1 MCARPR
7 PCALAAY
14 SACRGCWLTA
24 GARCGVGSV
33 VQVHRVDGR
42 HGGLVAAAARQCER
56 PRRGGAAGVGRE
68 PVRGTGA
75 EAPAARVRGAKT
87 CELCGGGFAGC
98 PETSESC
105 LRRELGLELA
115 HFVGSRAEN
124 LNQIRLLRLCSFLP
138 PKPRCPENGQGR
150 AAHGPLLPSN
160 PPKAGSI
167 PRALTGRR
175 RRPHAARSARNF
187 WRQPPG
193 TGVPAAPAPAPRSA
207 ARPTRIEGHLAS
219 PSPPMYPHPTR
230 YASSGAVGSPRAGFV
245 RRAAQ
250 VLKGSLLRQ
259 YITAGRPL
267 HSPRFHD
274 AVHQPAR
281 VPQEAVEAQ
290 RG

>member
-1 MCARPR
+1 MMNPPLR
-7 PCALAAY
+7 
-14 SACRGCWLTA
+14 SCRCDCLGCRLTA
-24 GARCGVGSV
+24 GARCGVGSACM
-33 VQVHRVDGR
+33 QVHRADGR
-42 HGGLVAAAARQCER
+42 HGGLVAAAARQRER

-105 LRRELGLELA
+105 LRLRELGLELA

-193 TGVPAAPAPAPRSA
+193 TGVPAAPAPAPCSA
-207 ARPTRIEGHLAS
+207 ARPTRIEGAS
-219 PSPPMYPHPTR
+219 SVAQRADVPASHTLC
-230 YASSGAVGSPRAGFV
+230 ASSGAVGSPRAGFV

-250 VLKGSLLRQ
+250 VLKG
-259 YITAGRPL
+259 
-267 HSPRFHD
+267 
-274 AVHQPAR
+274 
-281 VPQEAVEAQ
+281 
-290 RG
+290 